1 MRVIGANDRTS
12 RRGFTLVE
20 LLVVIAIIGILVAL
34 LLPAVQAA
42 REAARRN
49 SCVNNM
55 KNCALACLNY
65 ESSKKRLPPAMTYCM
80 PGEGSNGFSW
90 EVEILQFIE
99 GQSEADFIENELT
112 KLRAVP
118 KPNQNVGYLASLAPL
133 ITQVS
138 GAFSCP
144 SDTDGY
150 DDYADGRLKGYRAS
164 NYDGVVGSAQSRNL
178 DRTLINNAQVSP
190 GVADTDYYGGGSR
203 YQAVNL
209 DGLMQ
214 PQIGRRL
221 AQVTDGTS
229 KSFMIGE
236 RWYQLRVWTVGGYWD
251 IGPSGLSLATAGQR
265 YRKPDGWWEGFD
277 QVFRGTVLFAS
288 KNIDATIPPN
298 ADLNKVGWM
307 VGHNNSDAR
316 PGPRPAGMDPS
327 FGPGPNNVP
336 FASFHTGGVNFA
348 YGDGSV
354 HFIRDDIDLATWV
367 SLGSGNGGE
376 SLTYQ

>member
-1 MRVIGANDRTS
+1 MCEQGAIERHP

-65 ESSKKRLPPAMTYCM
+65 ESSKKRLPPAMTYAA
-80 PGEGSNGFSW
+80 PGTGVNSFSW

-99 GQSEADFIENELT
+99 GQAEADFIENMLAQR
-112 KLRAVP
+112 RAAGTGNGGGAGIAYSP
-118 KPNQNVGYLASLAPL
+118 ALAPL
-133 ITQVS
+133 VTQVA

-144 SDTDGY
+144 SDTNAI
-150 DDYADGRLKGYRAS
+150 DDVSSTQALGWRAA
-164 NYDGVVGSAQSRNL
+164 NYEGVMGSAQSRNL
-178 DRTLINNAQVSP
+178 DQALINNTQVSS
-190 GVADTDYYGGGSR
+190 ATNNIDFYGGGSR

-214 PQIGRRL
+214 PQVGKRMAKVI
-221 AQVTDGTS
+221 DGLS
-229 KSFMIGE
+229 KTFLMGE
-236 RWYQLRVWTVGGYWD
+236 RWYQLRTWTVGGYWD
-251 IGPSGLSLATAGQR
+251 NSVAGLSLAQAAA

-277 QVFRGTVLFAS
+277 KVFPGTVVYAA
-288 KNIDATIPPN
+288 KNIDATVLPN
-298 ADLNKVGWM
+298 HDLKVS
-307 VGHNNSDAR
+307 HFKPHLDTYR
-316 PGPRPAGMDPS
+316 PGPLPDTAAALGI
-327 FGPGPNNVP
+327 NQVP
-336 FASFHTGGVNFA
+336 YGSFHTGGVNFA

-354 HFIRDDIDLATWV
+354 HFIRDDIDPATWV